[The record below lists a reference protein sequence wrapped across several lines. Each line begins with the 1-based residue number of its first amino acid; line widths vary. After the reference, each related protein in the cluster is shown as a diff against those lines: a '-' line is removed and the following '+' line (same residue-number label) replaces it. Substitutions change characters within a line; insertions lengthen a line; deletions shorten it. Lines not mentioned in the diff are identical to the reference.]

1 MTPTASPQPQTAANV
16 QQVIP
21 FFRIADI
28 DRSLRFY
35 LDGLGFTLKNKWV
48 VDNKIRWCMLELGGA
63 ALMLQTFEREDGSV
77 VIPPGKLGEGV
88 SLAFQC
94 ADAVALY
101 REFISRGI
109 PASEPQVGNNMWVTG
124 LTDPDGYRLE
134 FASLTDVA
142 EDTKLS
148 ELKI

>member
-1 MTPTASPQPQTAANV
+1 MTATPQPQTAANI

-21 FFRIADI
+21 FFRIAEM

-48 VDNKIRWCMLELGGA
+48 VEGKIRWCMLEIGGA
-63 ALMLQTFEREDGSV
+63 ALMLQTFEKEDGSNP
-77 VIPPGKLGEGV
+77 IPAEKLGVGA
-88 SLAFQC
+88 SLVFQC

-101 REFISRGI
+101 REFVSRGLA
-109 PASEPQVGNNMWVTG
+109 ASEPEVGNNMWVTG
-124 LTDPDGYRLE
+124 ITDPDGYRLE
-134 FASLTDVA
+134 FASFTDVP

-148 ELKI
+148 ELKT